1 MRELRPSVLRGLT
14 LSAAVLV
21 VGMLC
26 GSVAPVSA
34 QNGDVLQACVNLE
47 SRGPFRGLLRV
58 IGPNQR
64 CFRWEIPVT
73 LALAGA
79 GGGGSYEGGGI
90 KGVLT
95 ECTVPTAGSMAYLNG
110 HSFVVFIGEDA
121 AGAVTGAFEMHN
133 VPPGTYDVDLRSPNY
148 SRVISNVEVISGQ
161 VKDLG
166 NVDVCFID

>member
-64 CFRWEIPVT
+64 CPRWEAPVM
-73 LALAGA
+73 LPLVGA
-79 GGGGSYEGGGI
+79 DR
-90 KGVLT
+90 
-95 ECTVPTAGSMAYLNG
+95 VP
-110 HSFVVFIGEDA
+110 E
-121 AGAVTGAFEMHN
+121 
-133 VPPGTYDVDLRSPNY
+133 PPGGATDPPKGAASRASSP
-148 SRVISNVEVISGQ
+148 SAPVRPPGQ
-161 VKDLG
+161 WS
-166 NVDVCFID
+166 I